1 MILAVEVKNCG
12 SISSERNDPMPN
24 PFVHVE
30 LATNDL
36 GKAKEFY
43 QTLFDWKL
51 EDTPMGD
58 GDTYTMVEVGETDYG
73 VGGGM
78 MKAPMP
84 GMPSNWM
91 AYVSVDDLKTATA
104 KAKSLG
110 ATVIKDITPVP
121 GMGSF
126 SIISDPTGA
135 VLGLWKADSS
145 VDT

>member
-1 MILAVEVKNCG
+1 M
-12 SISSERNDPMPN
+12 RN

-36 GKAKEFY
+36 GKAREFY
-43 QTLFDWKL
+43 QNLFDWKL
-51 EDTPMGD
+51 EDMPTGD
-58 GDTYTMVEVGETDYG
+58 GDTYTMVEVGENDYG

-91 AYVSVDDLKTATA
+91 AYVSVDDIQAATE

-110 ATVIKDITPVP
+110 ATVIKTSRPCP
-121 GMGSF
+121 GWVRSVSSAIRPARCSAYGSPIARSEVCEHGF
-126 SIISDPTGA
+126 ERVSSSTIN
-135 VLGLWKADSS
+135 GLLLRK
-145 VDT
+145 

>member
-1 MILAVEVKNCG
+1 
-12 SISSERNDPMPN
+12 MPN

-36 GKAKEFY
+36 GKAREFY
-43 QTLFDWKL
+43 QNLFDWKL

-58 GDTYTMVEVGETDYG
+58 GDTYTMVEVGENDYG

-91 AYVSVDDLKTATA
+91 AYVSVDDVKTATE

-135 VLGLWKADSS
+135 VLGLWKADPQ
-145 VDT
+145 

>member
-1 MILAVEVKNCG
+1 MILVAGVKNCG
-12 SISSERNDPMPN
+12 SICSERNNAMPN

-36 GKAKEFY
+36 GNAREFY
-43 QTLFDWKL
+43 QNLFDWKL

-58 GDTYTMVEVGETDYG
+58 GDTYTMVEVGENDYG

-91 AYVSVDDLKTATA
+91 AYVSVDDVKTATE

-135 VLGLWKADSS
+135 VLGLWKADPQ
-145 VDT
+145 

>member
-1 MILAVEVKNCG
+1 
-12 SISSERNDPMPN
+12 MPN

-30 LATNDL
+30 LSTTDL

-43 QTLFDWKL
+43 QKLFDWKL
-51 EDTPMGD
+51 DDVPMGN
-58 GDTYTMVEVGETDYG
+58 GDTYTMVEVGENDYG

-78 MKAPMP
+78 MKVPMP
-84 GMPSNWM
+84 GVPPNWM
-91 AYVSVDDLKTATA
+91 AYVSVDDIKAATE

-110 ATVIKDITPVP
+110 ATVIRDITPVP

-135 VLGLWKADSS
+135 VLGLWKSDRESG
-145 VDT
+145 

>member
-1 MILAVEVKNCG
+1 
-12 SISSERNDPMPN
+12 MPN

-36 GKAKEFY
+36 GKAREFY
-43 QTLFDWKL
+43 RNLFDWKL
-51 EDTPMGD
+51 EDMPMDD
-58 GDTYTMVEVGETDYG
+58 GNTYTMVEVGENEYG

-91 AYVSVDDLKTATA
+91 AYVAVDDINAATE

-110 ATVIKDITPVP
+110 ATLLKDVTPVP

-126 SIISDPTGA
+126 SVICDPTGA
-135 VLGLWKADSS
+135 VLGLWKSDRE
-145 VDT
+145 D

>member
-1 MILAVEVKNCG
+1 
-12 SISSERNDPMPN
+12 MPN

-30 LATNDL
+30 LATADL
-36 GKAKEFY
+36 GTAREFY
-43 QTLFDWKL
+43 QNLFDWKL
-51 EDTPMGD
+51 EDMPMAD
-58 GDTYTMVEVGETDYG
+58 GDTYTLVEVGENGYG

-91 AYVSVDDLKTATA
+91 AYVSVDDLKMATE

-110 ATVIKDITPVP
+110 ATVIRDITPVP

-135 VLGLWKADSS
+135 VLGLWKADPQ
-145 VDT
+145 

>member
-1 MILAVEVKNCG
+1 
-12 SISSERNDPMPN
+12 MPN

-30 LATNDL
+30 LATADL

-43 QTLFDWKL
+43 QKLFEWKL
-51 EDTPMGD
+51 EDVPMGD
-58 GDTYTMVEVGETDYG
+58 GDSYTMVEVGDNDYG

-91 AYVSVDDLKTATA
+91 AYVSVDDIKAATE
-104 KAKSLG
+104 KAQSLG
-110 ATVIKDITPVP
+110 ATVIKGITPIP

-135 VLGLWKADSS
+135 VLGLWKSDR
-145 VDT
+145 

>member
-1 MILAVEVKNCG
+1 V
-12 SISSERNDPMPN
+12 PN

-30 LATNDL
+30 LATADL

-43 QTLFDWKL
+43 QRLFEWKL
-51 EDTPMGD
+51 EDVPMGD
-58 GDTYTMVEVGETDYG
+58 GDSYTMVEVGDNEYG

-91 AYVSVDDLKTATA
+91 AYVSVDDIKAATE
-104 KAKSLG
+104 KAQSLG
-110 ATVIKDITPVP
+110 ATVIKDITPIP

-135 VLGLWKADSS
+135 VLGLWKSDR
-145 VDT
+145 

>member
-1 MILAVEVKNCG
+1 V
-12 SISSERNDPMPN
+12 PN

-36 GKAKEFY
+36 AKAREFY
-43 QTLFDWKL
+43 KNMFDWKL
-51 EDTPMGD
+51 EDMPMPD
-58 GDTYTMVEVGETDYG
+58 GNAYTMVEVGENEYG

-91 AYVSVDDLKTATA
+91 AYVSVDDINAATE

-110 ATVIKDITPVP
+110 ATVIKEITPIP
-121 GMGSF
+121 EMGSF

-135 VLGLWKADSS
+135 VLGLWKSDRE
-145 VDT
+145 

>member
-1 MILAVEVKNCG
+1 
-12 SISSERNDPMPN
+12 MPN

-30 LATNDL
+30 LATTDL
-36 GKAKEFY
+36 GKARQFY
-43 QTLFDWKL
+43 QNLFDWKL
-51 EDTPMGD
+51 EDTPMDD
-58 GDTYTMVEVGETDYG
+58 GETYTMVEVGENDYG

-78 MKAPMP
+78 MKTPMP

-91 AYVSVDDLKTATA
+91 AYVSVDDVKAATE

-110 ATVIKDITPVP
+110 ATVIRDITPVP

-135 VLGLWKADSS
+135 VLGLWKADPE
-145 VDT
+145 

>member
-1 MILAVEVKNCG
+1 
-12 SISSERNDPMPN
+12 MPN

-30 LATNDL
+30 LATTDL
-36 GKAKEFY
+36 GKATEFY
-43 QTLFDWKL
+43 KNLFDWKL
-51 EDTPMGD
+51 EDVPMEGGD
-58 GDTYTMVEVGETDYG
+58 MYTMVEVGENDYG

-91 AYVSVDDLKTATA
+91 AYVSVDDIKAATE

-110 ATVIKDITPVP
+110 ATVIRDITPVP

-135 VLGLWKADSS
+135 VLGLWKSDRQ
-145 VDT
+145 

>member
-1 MILAVEVKNCG
+1 
-12 SISSERNDPMPN
+12 MPN

-30 LATNDL
+30 LATTDL
-36 GKAKEFY
+36 GKAREFY
-43 QTLFDWKL
+43 QNLFDWKL
-51 EDTPMGD
+51 EDMPMED
-58 GDTYTMVEVGETDYG
+58 GAMYTLVEVGDNDYG

-91 AYVSVDDLKTATA
+91 AYVSVDDLEAATA

-110 ATVIKDITPVP
+110 GNVIRGITPVP

-135 VLGLWKADSS
+135 ILGLWK
-145 VDT
+145 VDRQE

>member
-1 MILAVEVKNCG
+1 
-12 SISSERNDPMPN
+12 MPN

-30 LATNDL
+30 LATADL

-43 QTLFDWKL
+43 QRLFEWKL
-51 EDTPMGD
+51 EDVPMGD
-58 GDTYTMVEVGETDYG
+58 GNSYTMVEVGDNEYG

-91 AYVSVDDLKTATA
+91 AYVSVDDIKAATE
-104 KAKSLG
+104 KAQSLG
-110 ATVIKDITPVP
+110 ATVIKDITPIP

-135 VLGLWKADSS
+135 VLGLWKSDR
-145 VDT
+145 

>member
-1 MILAVEVKNCG
+1 
-12 SISSERNDPMPN
+12 MPN

-30 LATNDL
+30 LATTNL
-36 GKAKEFY
+36 GKAREFY
-43 QTLFDWKL
+43 QNLFDWKL
-51 EDTPMGD
+51 EDMPMED
-58 GDTYTMVEVGETDYG
+58 GDMYTLVDVGENDYG

-91 AYVSVDDLKTATA
+91 AYVSVDDLEAATA

-110 ATVIKDITPVP
+110 ANVIRDITPVP

-135 VLGLWKADSS
+135 ILGLWKADRQE
-145 VDT
+145 

>member
-1 MILAVEVKNCG
+1 
-12 SISSERNDPMPN
+12 MPN

-36 GKAKEFY
+36 AKAREFY
-43 QTLFDWKL
+43 QNLFDWKL
-51 EDTPMGD
+51 EDTPMAD
-58 GDTYTMVEVGETDYG
+58 GDSYTLIGVGENDYG

-84 GMPSNWM
+84 GTPSNWM
-91 AYVSVDDLKTATA
+91 AYVSVDDVKAATE

-110 ATVIKDITPVP
+110 ATVIRDITPVP
-121 GMGSF
+121 EMGSF

-135 VLGLWKADSS
+135 VLGLWQANR
-145 VDT
+145 